1 MIKAYTRNCHLFHR
15 LELHLPAAGTCKNC
29 LEAPADCVDRYL
41 IAHHLWSGPQHMSS
55 RWYQRIITRS
65 IYDGKMGGQRALDPC
80 TVYMST
86 PFSKRKGLETERP
99 SFTVI
104 QA

>member
-1 MIKAYTRNCHLFHR
+1 MIEAYTRNCHLFHR
-15 LELHLPAAGTCKNC
+15 LELHLPAAGTCKNR
-29 LEAPADCVDRYL
+29 LEAPADCIDRYHSSSMERTT
-41 IAHHLWSGPQHMSS
+41 AHLLPLVSESN
-55 RWYQRIITRS
+55 TRS

-80 TVYMST
+80 TVHMST
-86 PFSKRKGLETERP
+86 PFSKRKGLETQRP